1 MYNDDGLRKRS
12 GPAPR
17 LIEGPKTGQRSLY
30 QQQVLDEDSYTE
42 ALSHIIQRDFFPNLP
57 HLNATNDYLSAL
69 SDNDPDKLR
78 SSIRKLAKLAQDK
91 EEGRSPGRS
100 EQFDDT
106 PRINRPVDVGRT
118 PVGARGWET
127 PGTVRRPLVDDFEPG
142 PSRKKVKRTVRD
154 DLGLDAFQ
162 RNYTSEDNASFVH
175 VMEEENR
182 MRKEDQNAWAF
193 DVERV
198 TEGRR
203 LEGVERRKMILDAA
217 TNGEW
222 RVDANGR
229 RLITGLGSGGT
240 DRTEGE
246 AWKER
251 KMIEAKPKED
261 EAEAVKKTE
270 KGKGKAPESSS
281 AVAKSSAGALIK
293 ATDASAASAL
303 PPPPLHEEELPAE
316 HPLSKAL
323 VKAGLPPTALVSTE
337 DGAIVPHHESAS
349 GSGDGRGR
357 GMAEKARR
365 DKLESGVMGDDEPDV
380 TGGRM
385 QQWPYKAMNGLMF
398 PPDAYA
404 KPFDQ
409 ERPKVSA
416 LHPPSISHRNTRIA
430 DEEEESGSAPS
441 IRGSTVAESWVDRAI
456 TGEREEY
463 ALLNEAD
470 PDPEDLPPLMTYGT
484 LLATP
489 RALDG
494 STDPLDGPKFKFPE
508 PKSRDELGRK
518 LGTKASKAMS
528 ERARSYQ
535 KPSGVSALRAAAA
548 RTRIG
553 DSSSG
558 GKMGPPATPRREGNL
573 TPAARSLLDRSLG
586 RTPRSGMGLSS
597 GGSARGAAMER
608 GSGWGGGNR
617 GAMSWTPSPAPR
629 RPM

>member
-1 MYNDDGLRKRS
+1 MYNGDGLRKRP
-12 GPAPR
+12 GPTPR
-17 LIEGPKTGQRSLY
+17 LIEGPRTGQRSLY
-30 QQQVLDEDSYTE
+30 QQQALDEDSYTD

-69 SDNDPDKLR
+69 AENDPDKLR
-78 SSIRKLAKLAQDK
+78 TSIRKLAKLAQDK
-91 EEGRSPGRS
+91 EDGLSPGRS

-106 PRINRPVDVGRT
+106 PRINRPVDTERT

-127 PGTVRRPLVDDFEPG
+127 PGTVRRPVADEFEAG
-142 PSRKKVKRTVRD
+142 PSRKRPNRTVRN

-175 VMEEENR
+175 IIEEENR
-182 MRKEDQNAWAF
+182 MRREDQNAWAF
-193 DVERV
+193 EVERV
-198 TEGRR
+198 TETRR

-240 DRTEGE
+240 DRAEGE

-251 KMIEAKPKED
+251 TMIEARPKE
-261 EAEAVKKTE
+261 EGAEGVAQTV
-270 KGKGKAPESSS
+270 KGKGQARDSIL
-281 AVAKSSAGALIK
+281 AVVKSSAGALVK
-293 ATDASAASAL
+293 TNDASASSAL
-303 PPPPLHEEELPAE
+303 PPPPLQEEELPTE

-323 VKAGLPPTALVSTE
+323 VKAGLPPTALISTE
-337 DGAIVPHHESAS
+337 DGAIVPRHESAS
-349 GSGDGRGR
+349 GAGDGRGR
-357 GMAEKARR
+357 GAAHKMYR
-365 DKLESGVMGDDEPDV
+365 DKLESGVMADDEPDI
-380 TGGRM
+380 TGGRV
-385 QQWPYKAMNGLMF
+385 QQWPYKTMNGLMF
-398 PPDAYA
+398 PPDAYS

-416 LHPPSISHRNTRIA
+416 THPPSISHRNTRIA
-430 DEEEESGSAPS
+430 DEEEENGPAPS

-463 ALLNEAD
+463 ALLDEAD
-470 PDPEDLPPLMTYGT
+470 PDPEELPPLMTYGT

-489 RALDG
+489 RALD
-494 STDPLDGPKFKFPE
+494 SATDPLDGPKFKFPE
-508 PKSRDELGRK
+508 QKSRDELGRK

-528 ERARSYQ
+528 DRARAYQ

-548 RTRIG
+548 RTRLG
-553 DSSSG
+553 DRSSG
-558 GKMGPPATPRREGNL
+558 GKMAPPATPRREGNL

-586 RTPRSGMGLSS
+586 RTPRGGLGLSS
-597 GGSARGAAMER
+597 GGNARGAAMEK